1 MTNQWTNREIL
12 RSYFMGMI
20 DLQIEYMDEYPDSNN
35 QYRRDNEP
43 FIRDI
48 KRVLDEFSLKLTPE
62 LKDMY
67 KLKYREKRAFGEFY
81 NVVAPTS
88 YIVALNNEL
97 NAIVSKIERPQPRLY
112 AQSVEVVLNDH
123 EMHDKEKEYIEW
135 QTVQI
140 NYCVIIS
147 QVD

>member
-20 DLQIEYMDEYPDSNN
+20 DLQIEYIDKYPDSDN

-43 FIRDI
+43 FIREI
-48 KRVLDEFSLKLTPE
+48 KRVLDEFSIKLTPE

-67 KLKYREKRAFGEFY
+67 KLKYRENRAFGEFY
-81 NVVAPTS
+81 NIVAPTS

-97 NAIVSKIERPQPRLY
+97 NAIVSKIERPRARLY
-112 AQSVEVVLNDH
+112 NE
-123 EMHDKEKEYIEW
+123 
-135 QTVQI
+135 
-140 NYCVIIS
+140 
-147 QVD
+147 

>member
-35 QYRRDNEP
+35 HYRRDNEP

-48 KRVLDEFSLKLTPE
+48 KRVLDEFSLKLIPE

-67 KLKYREKRAFGEFY
+67 KLKYREKKAFGEFY
-81 NVVAPTS
+81 NVVAPTN

-97 NAIVSKIERPQPRLY
+97 NAIVSKIERPHARLY
-112 AQSVEVVLNDH
+112 NE
-123 EMHDKEKEYIEW
+123 
-135 QTVQI
+135 
-140 NYCVIIS
+140 
-147 QVD
+147 

>member
-1 MTNQWTNREIL
+1 MTNQWTNRKIL
-12 RSYFMGMI
+12 SEYFTGSI
-20 DLQIEYMDEYPDSNN
+20 DVQVDFMDEYPDNAN
-35 QYRRDNEP
+35 QYRRYNEP
-43 FIRDI
+43 FIREI

-97 NAIVSKIERPQPRLY
+97 NAIVSKIERPRARLY
-112 AQSVEVVLNDH
+112 NE
-123 EMHDKEKEYIEW
+123 
-135 QTVQI
+135 
-140 NYCVIIS
+140 
-147 QVD
+147 

>member
-1 MTNQWTNREIL
+1 MIISDYALEIKQ
-12 RSYFMGMI
+12 SGFSVYGH
-20 DLQIEYMDEYPDSNN
+20 
-35 QYRRDNEP
+35 EP
-43 FIRDI
+43 FIREI

-97 NAIVSKIERPQPRLY
+97 NTIVSKIERPQPRLY
-112 AQSVEVVLNDH
+112 A
-123 EMHDKEKEYIEW
+123 
-135 QTVQI
+135 
-140 NYCVIIS
+140 
-147 QVD
+147 

>member
-20 DLQIEYMDEYPDSNN
+20 DLQIEYMAEYQDSNN

-43 FIRDI
+43 FIREI

-88 YIVALNNEL
+88 YMVALNNEL
-97 NAIVSKIERPQPRLY
+97 NDIVSKIERPQPRIY
-112 AQSVEVVLNDH
+112 A
-123 EMHDKEKEYIEW
+123 
-135 QTVQI
+135 
-140 NYCVIIS
+140 
-147 QVD
+147 

>member
-1 MTNQWTNREIL
+1 MIVFTMRQPMTNQWTNREIL

-67 KLKYREKRAFGEFY
+67 KLKYREKKAFGEFY
-81 NVVAPTS
+81 NVVAPTN

-97 NAIVSKIERPQPRLY
+97 NAIVSKIERPRARLY
-112 AQSVEVVLNDH
+112 NE
-123 EMHDKEKEYIEW
+123 
-135 QTVQI
+135 
-140 NYCVIIS
+140 
-147 QVD
+147 

>member
-1 MTNQWTNREIL
+1 MYIYSIIFIEYQLIKEVTMTNQWTNREIL

-20 DLQIEYMDEYPDSNN
+20 DLQIEYMDKYPDSDN

-43 FIRDI
+43 FIREI
-48 KRVLDEFSLKLTPE
+48 KRVLDGFSLKLTPE

-97 NAIVSKIERPQPRLY
+97 NAIVSKIERPQARLY
-112 AQSVEVVLNDH
+112 A
-123 EMHDKEKEYIEW
+123 
-135 QTVQI
+135 
-140 NYCVIIS
+140 
-147 QVD
+147 

>member
-1 MTNQWTNREIL
+1 MIVFTMRQPMTNQWTNREIL

-35 QYRRDNEP
+35 HYRRDNEP

-48 KRVLDEFSLKLTPE
+48 KRVLDEFSLKLIPE

-67 KLKYREKRAFGEFY
+67 KLKYREKKAFGKFY
-81 NVVAPTS
+81 NVVAPTN

-97 NAIVSKIERPQPRLY
+97 NAIVSKIERPHARL
-112 AQSVEVVLNDH
+112 SNE
-123 EMHDKEKEYIEW
+123 
-135 QTVQI
+135 
-140 NYCVIIS
+140 
-147 QVD
+147 

>member
-1 MTNQWTNREIL
+1 MIVFTMRQPMTNQWTNREIL

-35 QYRRDNEP
+35 QYRRDNEQ

-67 KLKYREKRAFGEFY
+67 KLKYREKKAFGEFY
-81 NVVAPTS
+81 NVVAPTN

-97 NAIVSKIERPQPRLY
+97 NAIVSKIERPYARLY
-112 AQSVEVVLNDH
+112 NE
-123 EMHDKEKEYIEW
+123 
-135 QTVQI
+135 
-140 NYCVIIS
+140 
-147 QVD
+147 

>member
-67 KLKYREKRAFGEFY
+67 KLKYREKKAFGEFY
-81 NVVAPTS
+81 NVVAPTN

-97 NAIVSKIERPQPRLY
+97 NAIVSKIERPHARL
-112 AQSVEVVLNDH
+112 SNE
-123 EMHDKEKEYIEW
+123 
-135 QTVQI
+135 
-140 NYCVIIS
+140 
-147 QVD
+147 

>member
-35 QYRRDNEP
+35 HYRRDNEP

-48 KRVLDEFSLKLTPE
+48 KRVLDEFSLKLIPE

-67 KLKYREKRAFGEFY
+67 KLKYREKEAFGEFY
-81 NVVAPTS
+81 NVVAPTN

-97 NAIVSKIERPQPRLY
+97 NAIVSKIERPHARL
-112 AQSVEVVLNDH
+112 SNE
-123 EMHDKEKEYIEW
+123 
-135 QTVQI
+135 
-140 NYCVIIS
+140 
-147 QVD
+147 

>member
-35 QYRRDNEP
+35 HYRRDNEL

-48 KRVLDEFSLKLTPE
+48 KRILDEFSLKLRPE

-67 KLKYREKRAFGEFY
+67 KLKYREKKAFGEFY
-81 NVVAPTS
+81 NVVAPTN

-97 NAIVSKIERPQPRLY
+97 NAIVSKIERPHARL
-112 AQSVEVVLNDH
+112 SNE
-123 EMHDKEKEYIEW
+123 
-135 QTVQI
+135 
-140 NYCVIIS
+140 
-147 QVD
+147 